1 MDGARREAHSE
12 MQRRNRAAA
21 LEVRRPRARPAP
33 RPTSL
38 SPRSS
43 PHSPHLDRLY
53 PPQRGG
59 NISGEDE
66 IRDVCA
72 DDRRAP
78 VSGLTYRQLKVKIE
92 YNKVRALT
100 TFYACGH
107 GGRPLAENC
116 GASTGVE
123 CVARLENA
131 ARSILA
137 TRLSPAPT
145 APISGTRRCS
155 SRARSRST
163 RGSKRARCSPLRR
176 TTLTSRR
183 R

>member
-1 MDGARREAHSE
+1 

-21 LEVRRPRARPAP
+21 LEVRRPHAQPAP

-43 PHSPHLDRLY
+43 PHSPHLDRLF

-116 GASTGVE
+116 RGESSHSLISAL
-123 CVARLENA
+123 C
-131 ARSILA
+131 ARSQIA
-137 TRLSPAPT
+137 
-145 APISGTRRCS
+145 I
-155 SRARSRST
+155 
-163 RGSKRARCSPLRR
+163 
-176 TTLTSRR
+176 
-183 R
+183 